1 MNTLRPLLV
10 GALLP
15 ILAAVLISALLLVAF
30 GVDPFD
36 YYGVVVHRGLLTPRG
51 LQDTIIRM
59 APLMLIAAS
68 LIVSFRAGLWN
79 LGTDGQYLLAAVVVA
94 ASCPLLDAALGHVP
108 ALLIGCV
115 LALATGALWAVLP
128 AMLRAWQG
136 VNEIITTLMM
146 SFLGTALAN
155 ALVKLALRDPAAT
168 VPQTRTLPVADR
180 LPRLFGTTVGLGVP
194 IALVV
199 LIAVHLATT
208 HTAWGLRLRTLGA
221 NPRAARHAGID
232 VPRTTVMALVLSGA
246 IAGLAGGIDIVGVWG
261 NVRADWNPAYGLSV
275 IPLVFLARLNGWAVI
290 GFVLLFSM
298 LSVGAESASI
308 HVGVPSYFSFVLVAL
323 ILLFLAL
330 AEWLG
335 QRRQW
340 AGT

>member
-1 MNTLRPLLV
+1 
-10 GALLP
+10 
-15 ILAAVLISALLLVAF
+15 
-30 GVDPFD
+30 
-36 YYGVVVHRGLLTPRG
+36 
-51 LQDTIIRM
+51 
-59 APLMLIAAS
+59 
-68 LIVSFRAGLWN
+68 
-79 LGTDGQYLLAAVVVA
+79 
-94 ASCPLLDAALGHVP
+94 
-108 ALLIGCV
+108 
-115 LALATGALWAVLP
+115 
-128 AMLRAWQG
+128 
-136 VNEIITTLMM
+136 M